1 MFPTPDSTLWVE
13 KMDETKAR
21 YRSLY
26 YLTRMLSQWVD
37 YTRRYDTFIKGTTL
51 SDEEWGDVKAQI
63 NFFYRFCKTH
73 SSFVVKDCPNI
84 NVPADY
90 ADQIESK
97 LHASKIE
104 KFLTL
109 RWKENSFPRKLKI
122 AALRWSI
129 FGDMYFTL
137 NNNVANKCFDIEVV
151 DPSNI
156 IYDTVDSD
164 LWAEIKIVLR
174 VRTEDTKILKKQ
186 YPAFAERISP
196 SSYASELININAFT
210 KSALNAFDKSLV
222 CYLMDKKY
230 IYTLINGLTLVDT
243 QEHGYDY
250 IPLYH
255 RPYIDVGDKYGKCV
269 VDIIYEP
276 VKYMQLAL
284 SYVITNAYDLSTA
297 PLISDA
303 PTPQISDQKGR
314 IRGLVTLPKWSQMT
328 YLQPPQSNLDL
339 YKVIEFAK
347 TFMHF
352 VSGISEEAMA
362 GFTWALTSAGVS
374 IELRMDSTVRETLDC
389 QITLQ
394 DILQKMNADVLRLYE
409 KFYPKQ
415 NIFQFK
421 KIGTID
427 KALPFTGSMIMGKY
441 NNIVDFGGIL
451 PRSDGQ
457 ITQQVVT
464 KYKMGLISQDTAL
477 EELRYEDPTL
487 EISKIY
493 KEQVDKQKLQ
503 MAVKE
508 WTEWQVVGFEWPKD
522 ENYYMLTE
530 GKPVPVLPNQNHQEH
545 FLMHSAVYQKTKN
558 PLILMHMQLHE
569 SMYKQWAGL
578 QVQSPQWAQEQVKQ
592 YYDQWNPQWGWQP
605 PQQPPQQ

>member
-1 MFPTPDSTLWVE
+1 MFPTPDNKLAIE
-13 KMDETKAR
+13 KLDEALAKYWT
-21 YRSLY
+21 LY
-26 YLTRMLSQWVD
+26 YLTRMLSQGVD
-37 YTRRYDTFIKGTTL
+37 YTRRYNVFTKWQTL

-73 SSFVVKDCPNI
+73 ASFVVKDIPNI
-84 NVPADY
+84 NVPAEH

-97 LHASKIE
+97 IHSSKIE

-109 RWKENSFPRKLKI
+109 RWKDNSFPRKLKK
-122 AALRWSI
+122 AALRGSV
-129 FGDMYFTL
+129 FGDMYFTI
-137 NNNVANKCFDIEVV
+137 NNNEKTKSFEIDVI

-164 LWAEIKIVLR
+164 PDSAIKIVLR
-174 VRTEDTKILKKQ
+174 VRLEDTKTLKKL
-186 YPAFAERISP
+186 YPQFAERISP
-196 SSYASELININAFT
+196 SSYCNDLITINDFT
-210 KSALNAFDKSLV
+210 KSALAAFDKSLV
-222 CYLMDKKY
+222 CYLMDAKY
-230 IYTLINGLTLVDT
+230 IYTMINGLIQVNV
-243 QEHGYDY
+243 QEHGYDF

-255 RPYIDVGDKYGKCV
+255 WKYIDIGDKYGKSL

-284 SYVITNAYDLSTA
+284 SYVLTNAYDLSTA

-303 PTPQISDQKGR
+303 PTPQVSDQKGR
-314 IRGLVTLPKWSQMT
+314 IRWLVTLPKGSQMT

-352 VSGISEEAMA
+352 ISGISEEAMA
-362 GFTWALTSAGVS
+362 GFTWALTSAGVA

-389 QITLQ
+389 QIVLQ
-394 DILQKMNADVLRLYE
+394 DILQKINADVLRLYE
-409 KFYPKQ
+409 KHYPEKNLFELNTFW
-415 NIFQFK
+415 NIE
-421 KIGTID
+421 
-427 KALPFTGSMIMGKY
+427 KALPFTGSMIAGKY

-451 PRSDGQ
+451 PRSDAQ
-457 ITQQVVT
+457 ITQSVAT

-477 EELRYEDPTL
+477 EELRYGDPTL

-493 KEQVDKQKLQ
+493 KEQVDKQKLS

-508 WTEWQVVGFEWPKD
+508 GTEGQVIGFSGPKD
-522 ENYYMLTE
+522 ENYYILTE
-530 GKPVPVLPNQNHQEH
+530 WKAVPVLPNQNHQEH

-569 SMYKQWAGL
+569 ALYKQWAGL
-578 QVQSPQWAQEQVKQ
+578 AVPSPEDANSQVKW
-592 YYDQWNPQWGWQP
+592 YYNQENSQGSQPAPQ
-605 PQQPPQQ
+605 